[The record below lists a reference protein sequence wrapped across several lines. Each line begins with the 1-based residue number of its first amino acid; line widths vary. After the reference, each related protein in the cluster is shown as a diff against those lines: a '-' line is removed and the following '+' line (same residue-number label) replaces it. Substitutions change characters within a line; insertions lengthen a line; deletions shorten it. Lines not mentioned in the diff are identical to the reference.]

1 MKLFFACKWIYLQLS
16 HLWNLFF
23 FRMAGVKLGKHAQLK
38 GRIGIYNNGQISIGD
53 YFDCYGGS
61 MVNTIGK
68 NINSF
73 LVSGKGAT
81 LQIGNHVGISS
92 STIKADNKIIIEDYV
107 MIGADSVVIDTDS
120 HPVDASLRH
129 SANPANAIV
138 TKPIIIRKNA
148 FIGARCYIC
157 KGVEIGEN
165 AVIGACSVVTKNV
178 PANEIWAGNPAHFI
192 KKIETEK

>member
-1 MKLFFACKWIYLQLS
+1 MKIYFACKWIYLQLS
-16 HLWNLFF
+16 HLWNLLFF
-23 FRMAGVKLGKHAQLK
+23 SMAGVKLGKHAHLK
-38 GRIGIYNNGQISIGD
+38 GRIGIYNNGQIIIGD

-73 LVSGKGAT
+73 LVSGKGAV

-92 STIKADNKIIIEDYV
+92 ATIKADKMIIIEDNV
-107 MIGADSVVIDTDS
+107 MIGADTIVIDTDS
-120 HPVDASLRH
+120 HPIDSAMRH
-129 SANPANAIV
+129 SADPACATV
-138 TKPIIIRKNA
+138 TRPIIIRKNA

-192 KKIETEK
+192 KKIDTKK